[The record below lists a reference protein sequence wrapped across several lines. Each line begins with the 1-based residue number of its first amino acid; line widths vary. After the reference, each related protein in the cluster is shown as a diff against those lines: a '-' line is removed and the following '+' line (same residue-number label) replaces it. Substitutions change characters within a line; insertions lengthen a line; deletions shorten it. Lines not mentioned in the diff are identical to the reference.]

1 MRSEAVGPA
10 VPNDVALALPVHRRL
25 GLTFYRYVVAGALRP
40 LVIALLGLTAV
51 VLTRDLLVF
60 ADLVVNRGL
69 SGRVVAL
76 IALYKAVPIVTLMF
90 PFSVLLGSLVAVG
103 RMGADREILALEASG
118 VTAARLVW
126 PFVAFAA
133 AMTVVSI
140 ALSVAVSPWT
150 NRLLDVAYEGISRDK
165 PWAQVQRGMVSRFG
179 EWRLEAREVNA
190 RGDRLEGILL
200 WMPDIGQTIF
210 AQKGA
215 IVRSDG
221 AIEIALEQGTV
232 VLSPERGPQSFS
244 FDRLT
249 TPLPN
254 TDALLRGVNERLHGL
269 RVSELVERAQEFI
282 ATEGNR
288 LSIAELE
295 LHRRFALP
303 FATLVFGVL
312 AVPLFLMRTNFSRS
326 SGVVMGMFCTIVY
339 YSLAQFGQGL
349 AQRGTIGAVAAAWL
363 PNGVLGLVAAILIV
377 RARREGVLGHA
388 FDRPQKTGASVSETG
403 DIARR
408 RRSIRFPLPRYV
420 AARFVRMALMSFGI
434 LLVGY
439 LLIDIMERLT
449 WFSRYQATGLEVLR
463 FYSARSVLLAS
474 RIVPMALLVATAL
487 TVSMLAADG
496 ELIGMRACGIPAP
509 RALMPILFIAALVV
523 PVDAVLN
530 NVLVPRTNALADE
543 LKRTEIK
550 SLVYTQRDERRKSAV
565 WYRLG
570 NRVLEAA
577 RFDPSDGTAEDL
589 SVYELGPDRLP
600 INRTDAESARHV
612 GHGWWQLSGASRIE
626 ILQDRIHTVSAP
638 RFVDLGEAL
647 PAEVDTMHLSI
658 AEIGELIA
666 ATDADGIDTRPLR
679 VDFYIKLAQPLACI
693 VLPAVVLF
701 FAVTGP
707 PFPGPAQTLLV
718 SVVVG
723 VGYFLLVG
731 VSRSL
736 GYGGVL
742 PPAMGGW
749 GPTLVF
755 GSISGFLGL
764 RLWRRR

>member
-1 MRSEAVGPA
+1 MNEAT
-10 VPNDVALALPVHRRL
+10 LRLPVHRRP
-25 GLTFYRYVVAGALRP
+25 GLTFYRYVVAEALRP
-40 LVIALLGLTAV
+40 SIFALLGLTVV
-51 VLTRDLLVF
+51 VLTKDLLGF
-60 ADLVVNRGL
+60 SDLVVNRGL

-76 IALYKAVPIVTLMF
+76 IAVYKAAPIVTLMF
-90 PFSVLLGSLVAVG
+90 PFSVLLGCLVAIG

-118 VTAARLVW
+118 VSAARLVW

-133 AMTVVSI
+133 AMTVVAM

-150 NRLLDVAYEGISRDK
+150 NRLLDAAYAEISREK
-165 PWAQVQRGMVSRFG
+165 PWAQVQRGTVSQFG
-179 EWRLEAREVNA
+179 GWRLDAREVNA
-190 RGDRLEGILL
+190 RGDEMEGVLL

-215 IVRSDG
+215 ISSGEAG
-221 AIEIALEQGTV
+221 AIEIALESGTV
-232 VLSPERGPQSFS
+232 VLSRESGPQSFS

-249 TPLPN
+249 TGLPESHK
-254 TDALLRGVNERLHGL
+254 LLRDGKEQLRGL
-269 RVSELVERAQEFI
+269 RVPELIERARGFV
-282 ATEGNR
+282 ASKGN
-288 LSIAELE
+288 LLPTAELE

-303 FATLVFGVL
+303 FATLVFGLL
-312 AVPLFLMRTNFSRS
+312 AVPLFLVRTNFSRA
-326 SGVVMGMFCTIVY
+326 GGGVMGMFCTLSY
-339 YSLAQFGQGL
+339 YGLAQFSQGL
-349 AQRGTIGAVAAAWL
+349 AQRGTVGAAAAAWL
-363 PNGVLGLVAAILIV
+363 PNAILGLLAAILIV

-388 FDRPQKTGASVSETG
+388 FDRPQTGEGGSGTRVATSG
-403 DIARR
+403 RR
-408 RRSIRFPLPRYV
+408 LSRFPLPRYV
-420 AARFVRMALMSFGI
+420 AARFARMALMSFGI

-449 WFSRYQATGLEVLR
+449 WFSRYQATGWEVLR

-509 RALMPILFIAALVV
+509 RALMPVLFIALLVV
-523 PVDAVLN
+523 PADAILN

-550 SLVYTQRDERRKSAV
+550 DSVSKQIDEFRKASV
-565 WYRLG
+565 WYRQG
-570 NRVLEAA
+570 NRVLEAV
-577 RFDPSDGTAEDL
+577 RFDPKQGTAEDL

-600 INRTDAESARHV
+600 ISRTDAESARHV
-612 GHGWWQLSGASRIE
+612 GNGWWQLSGASRIDIARDRVVSVAAPKFVE
-626 ILQDRIHTVSAP
+626 I
-638 RFVDLGEAL
+638 GEAL

-658 AEIGELIA
+658 AEVSELIA
-666 ATDADGIDTRPLR
+666 ATESDGIDTRPLR
-679 VDFYIKLAQPLACI
+679 VDFHVKLAQPLACI

-718 SVVVG
+718 SVLVG
-723 VGYFLLVG
+723 VGYFLLAG

-736 GYGGVL
+736 GYGGAL
-742 PPAMGGW
+742 PAVMGGW
-749 GPTLVF
+749 GPMVVF
-755 GSISGFLGL
+755 GGISGVLGF
-764 RLWRRR
+764 RIWRRL

>member
-1 MRSEAVGPA
+1 M
-10 VPNDVALALPVHRRL
+10 NDATLRFPVHRRP
-25 GLTFYRYVVAGALRP
+25 GLTIYRYVVEEALRP
-40 LVIALLGLTAV
+40 SIFSLLGLTVV
-51 VLTRDLLVF
+51 VLTQDLLGF
-60 ADLVVNRGL
+60 SDLVVNRGL

-76 IALYKAVPIVTLMF
+76 IALYKTAPTVTLMF
-90 PFSVLLGSLVAVG
+90 PFSVLLGCLVAIG
-103 RMGADREILALEASG
+103 RMGADREILAFEACG
-118 VTAARLVW
+118 VSAARLVW

-133 AMTVVSI
+133 AMTAVSM

-150 NRLLDVAYEGISRDK
+150 NRLLDTAYEGISRDK
-165 PWAQVQRGMVSRFG
+165 PWAQVQRGTVSRFG

-190 RGDRLEGILL
+190 RGDEMEGILL

-215 IVRSDG
+215 ILSGGEG
-221 AIEIALEQGTV
+221 AIDIALETGTV

-244 FDRLT
+244 FERLT
-249 TPLPN
+249 TRLPES
-254 TDALLRGVNERLHGL
+254 DSLLRDGKAQLRGL
-269 RVSELVERAQEFI
+269 RVSELVGRVKEFV
-282 ATEGNR
+282 ATE
-288 LSIAELE
+288 SDPVSSAALE

-303 FATLVFGVL
+303 FATLIFGAL
-312 AVPLFLMRTNFSRS
+312 AVPLFLMRNNFSRA
-326 SGVVMGMFCTIVY
+326 SGGVMGMFCTLAY
-339 YSLAQFGQGL
+339 YGMAQVSQGL
-349 AQRGTIGAVAAAWL
+349 VQSGTIGAVAAAWL
-363 PNGVLGLVAAILIV
+363 PNGVMSLLAAALIL
-377 RARREGVLGHA
+377 RTRRKGVLGHA
-388 FDRPQKTGASVSETG
+388 FDRPQSGALATGAKAV
-403 DIARR
+403 ARQR
-408 RRSIRFPLPRYV
+408 RPSRYPLPRYV

-449 WFSRYQATGLEVLR
+449 WFSRHQATGLEVLH
-463 FYSARSVLLAS
+463 FYSARTVLLGS

-509 RALMPILFIAALVV
+509 RALIPILFIAGLVV
-523 PVDAVLN
+523 PADAVLN
-530 NVLVPRTNALADE
+530 NVVVPRANALADE

-550 SLVYTQRDERRKSAV
+550 SSVSSEIDEGRKASV
-565 WYRLG
+565 WYRQG
-570 NRVLEAA
+570 DRVLEAV
-577 RFDPSDGTAEDL
+577 RFDPNKGTAEDL

-600 INRTDAESARHV
+600 INRTDAHSARHV

-626 ILQDRIHTVSAP
+626 ISSDRVYSVPAP

-658 AEIGELIA
+658 AEIDELIA

-679 VDFYIKLAQPLACI
+679 VDFHVKLSQSLACI

-718 SVVVG
+718 SVLVG
-723 VGYFLLVG
+723 IGYFLLTG
-731 VSRSL
+731 VSSSL
-736 GYGGVL
+736 GYGGAL
-742 PPAMGGW
+742 PAPIGGW
-749 GPTLVF
+749 GPMLVF
-755 GSISGFLGL
+755 GSIAGFLGL
-764 RLWRRR
+764 RIWWRL